1 MHAVGVLDSGIRM
14 QAKGIQLAAAVLL
27 LAGSWANAVEV
38 PADVLFARK
47 IQPLFKVK
55 CLTCHGDDPEKL
67 KGDLDMRTRA
77 GLLKGGESEEPALI
91 PGKAMASPLYLA
103 VTRAHEDDWSAMPP
117 KENDKLSA
125 EQIGYIKEWITA
137 GAPWPNAKRVVAIL
151 KEADPWGETDGVMVK
166 TSGGLD
172 AGWTNRKY
180 DPQKLWAYQ
189 PVSKPAVPAKGHP
202 VDAFVEA
209 RLPKGLAVAP
219 QAEAVTLIRRVT
231 YNLTGLPPTP
241 KQTFE
246 FVAAWKKDSESAW
259 VALID
264 RLLASP
270 HYGEQMAQH
279 WLDVVRYADSAGFSN
294 DYPRP
299 HAWRYRDYVVRA
311 FNADKP
317 YDQFVREQIAGDE
330 LKPNDP
336 DHLIAT
342 GFLRMGPWE
351 HTAMS
356 VAAVTRQQYL
366 DDVVNSVGVTFLANE
381 LRCAKCHDHKFDPIP
396 TKDFYRMQAVFGSIS
411 FMERKLPWQSFE
423 NITGIQADRE
433 RYLRQQKTTAIRS
446 ITTLPEADRPV
457 QEFDKDSERIGQGK
471 VNNKRRQ
478 QLKFQLKRSTPLAF
492 SVANDAN
499 DRIHILKG
507 GSIETP
513 QAEVSPGVLSLFS
526 GSEKSASV
534 TSEKSGRRTELA
546 QWITSRENPL
556 TARVIVNRVWQW
568 HFGQAIAGNPNN
580 FGGTGKLPTHPEL
593 LDWLA
598 ATFMEEGWSFKKLH
612 RRILTS
618 ATYQRAVAHPT
629 PETLAKLDPNKTSH
643 AVFIPR
649 RLTAEELRDAMLA
662 VSGELNRA
670 QGGIP
675 AHPEINE
682 EVAMQ
687 PRHIMGSV
695 GPAYQADPKPAQ
707 RNRRT
712 LYAERIRT
720 LADPMLEV
728 FNKPGPDVS
737 CERRET
743 ATIAPQAF
751 TLMNSP
757 IIHARALAFAARLER
772 EKPGDLNLQ
781 IARAFQ
787 LTFQRQPSPAEMK
800 ACRDHIAKSLAH
812 HQVTVPVKV
821 EPPKYVIRQMV
832 EEMTGL
838 DFWWVE
844 DLDIYSGN
852 EYVPDLKPWDA
863 KPRTRALTEL
873 CLVLFNS
880 NEFVHIY

>member
-1 MHAVGVLDSGIRM
+1 M

>member
-1 MHAVGVLDSGIRM
+1 MK
-14 QAKGIQLAAAVLL
+14 AKGIQLAAAVLL

>member
-1 MHAVGVLDSGIRM
+1 M

-137 GAPWPNAKRVVAIL
+137 GAPWPDAKRVVAIL
-151 KEADPWGETDGVMVK
+151 KEPDPWGETDGVMVK

-433 RYLRQQKTTAIRS
+433 RYLRQQKTKAIRS

-781 IARAFQ
+781 IVRAFQ

>member
-1 MHAVGVLDSGIRM
+1 M

-27 LAGSWANAVEV
+27 LVGSWANAVEV

-77 GLLKGGESEEPALI
+77 GLLKGGESEESALV
-91 PGKAMASPLYLA
+91 PGKAMTSPLYLA
-103 VTRAHEDDWSAMPP
+103 VTRAHEADWSAMPP

-137 GAPWPNAKRVVAIL
+137 GAPWPDAKRVVAIL

-241 KQTFE
+241 KETFE

-433 RYLRQQKTTAIRS
+433 RYLRQQKTKAIRS

-513 QAEVSPGVLSLFS
+513 QGEVSPGVLSLFA
-526 GSEKSASV
+526 GSEKGASV
-534 TSEKSGRRTELA
+534 TAQRAGRRTELA
-546 QWITSRENPL
+546 QWIASRENPL

-593 LDWLA
+593 LEWLA
-598 ATFMEEGWSFKKLH
+598 GSLLEGGWRLKPLH
-612 RRILTS
+612 RQIVLSSTYRLS
-618 ATYQRAVAHPT
+618 AMHPDPTKDPDNELYSRWPLHRLEAEAIRDSVLAASGKLNLEMKGPPIYPPFADKVDGASSGADWKNSTEEEASRRSVYVFAKRAIPL
-629 PETLAKLDPNKTSH
+629 PE
-643 AVFIPR
+643 
-649 RLTAEELRDAMLA
+649 LA
-662 VSGELNRA
+662 VLDNPDSSCSCAKRSVSTTAVQSLLMMNGRF
-670 QGGIP
+670 
-675 AHPEINE
+675 INE
-682 EVAMQ
+682 QTV
-687 PRHIMGSV
+687 H
-695 GPAYQADPKPAQ
+695 
-707 RNRRT
+707 
-712 LYAERIRT
+712 L
-720 LADPMLEV
+720 
-728 FNKPGPDVS
+728 
-737 CERRET
+737 
-743 ATIAPQAF
+743 
-751 TLMNSP
+751 
-757 IIHARALAFAARLER
+757 AARLR
-772 EKPGDLNLQ
+772 ELEGEETQIRAAFDLILCRPPATRELEQ
-781 IARAFQ
+781 ARAF
-787 LTFQRQPSPAEMK
+787 LEK
-800 ACRDHIAKSLAH
+800 AAREQKIDPLASLA
-812 HQVTVPVKV
+812 
-821 EPPKYVIRQMV
+821 
-832 EEMTGL
+832 
-838 DFWWVE
+838 
-844 DLDIYSGN
+844 
-852 EYVPDLKPWDA
+852 
-863 KPRTRALTEL
+863 
-873 CLVLFNS
+873 LVLFNT
-880 NEFVHIY
+880 NEFSYR